1 MYTRASAEEETL
13 LLLAVV
19 LSYQYVFTQSDAL
32 QTMSPPS
39 LADITLNDVD
49 HVARVQTYL
58 KRVERDCE
66 KHFSYYKKRDSQTR
80 VWLNLIKDIRS
91 VN

>member
-1 MYTRASAEEETL
+1 MYTSASAEEETL
-13 LLLAVV
+13 LTAASSCAQ
-19 LSYQYVFTQSDAL
+19 LSIRFYAQDAL
-32 QTMSPPS
+32 QTMSPPWLIS
-39 LADITLNDVD
+39 HNDVD

-58 KRVERDCE
+58 KRVERDIA
-66 KHFSYYKKRDSQTR
+66 KKTFSYYKKRDSQTR